1 MPQFFVKQPD
11 GKFAVFSTVVDDFHG
26 MGMSEEEALEH
37 ARDEMRIGPDDI
49 DAVFGKAR
57 RDEPFWD
64 TPDRG
69 DGLNRWR
76 QALVPLAIRHGLET
90 VSERLREMEL
100 GDDAIPPEAIRA
112 AGDGHRRPGR

>member
-11 GKFAVFSTVVDDFHG
+11 GKFAVFSTVVDDFHE

-37 ARDEMRIGPDDI
+37 AREEMRLGPDDVEV
-49 DAVFGKAR
+49 VFGKAK

-76 QALVPLAIRHGLET
+76 QALVPLAIRHGLHT
-90 VSERLREMEL
+90 VSARLREMGM

-112 AGDGHRRPGR
+112 AAEVRQRLGR

>member
-1 MPQFFVKQPD
+1 VPQFFVKQPD
-11 GKFAVFSTVVDDFHG
+11 GKFAVFSTVVDDFHE

-37 ARDEMRIGPDDI
+37 ARDEMRLGQDDVEV
-49 DAVFGKAR
+49 VFGKAK

-90 VSERLREMEL
+90 VSERLRAMGL
-100 GDDAIPPEAIRA
+100 RDDAVPPEAIRA
-112 AGDGHRRPGR
+112 AEDFRQGLGR